1 MRGPAQTYE
10 PIIQYLYQ
18 LVEAIAEGR
27 LLIPRFQRPLVW
39 RWERQAEL
47 LRSVRDG
54 IPMGAVMI
62 WRTSAETIKWED
74 ELAGHALPAPRP
86 EAPHEYLLDGLQRL
100 STLFA
105 ALKGL
110 GPLRFEED
118 SDRGTIG
125 YDLNERTFVPQLSPD
140 LPAVVPLH
148 ALSNSVTLLRFQRSL
163 HGPDAEHWI
172 ERSDEL
178 AKSFREYKVPVIPI
192 VSDDFEVAART
203 FHLVNSQGVRM
214 GEADMIHALTWSP
227 TFELRDRIEELRNEL
242 LLPLGWGEID
252 FETVLK
258 VVKAEADLDLYEVKV
273 EQISRVLKNDP
284 QALDRAFSR
293 LKRVAEF
300 LRDRCGILD
309 WDLVPYAVQAV
320 LLADAFRHEAAE
332 SRLDMLRDWVWLTT
346 YGEMFAGLS
355 GYRLGLALEDVR
367 ESVDDGN
374 LRWSGATAFRL
385 RPLPARADFRAV
397 RIKALALQLARRQRD
412 VSPGTNAFQVLADH
426 RQMAMAQLVRHAA
439 LLRKDSVSSP
449 GNRFLCAPENVPL
462 LRQQVLSGR
471 IDDALAS
478 AHLIPEESV
487 RAAAENRWD
496 DFVKARL
503 DALVEAENTF
513 VAEIVTRHP
522 SVTVDGIV
530 LAR

>member
-27 LLIPRFQRPLVW
+27 LLIPNFQRPLVW

-62 WRTSAETIKWED
+62 WRTSAETIKSQEK
-74 ELAGHALPAPRP
+74 LAGHPLPAPRR

-105 ALKGL
+105 ALRGL
-110 GPLRFEED
+110 GPLHPEED
-118 SDRGTIG
+118 SDLGTIG
-125 YDLNERTFVPQLSPD
+125 YDLDERTFVPQLSSD
-140 LPAVVPLH
+140 LPAVVPLN
-148 ALSNSVTLLRFQRSL
+148 ALSSSVTLLRFQRSL
-163 HGPDAEHWI
+163 HGPNAEQWI

-227 TFELRDRIEELRNEL
+227 TFELRSRIEELRSEL
-242 LLPLGWGEID
+242 LQPLGWGEID

-258 VVKAEADLDLYEVKV
+258 VVKAEADFDLYEVSV
-273 EQISRVLKNDP
+273 EQVSRVLKSDP
-284 QALDRAFSR
+284 YALDRAFAR

-300 LRDRCGILD
+300 LRNQCGILD
-309 WDLVPYAVQAV
+309 WDLVPYAVQGV
-320 LLADAFRHEAAE
+320 LLADAFRYEAAE
-332 SRLDMLRDWVWLTT
+332 SRLDLLRDWFWLTT

-355 GYRLGLALEDVR
+355 GYRLGVALDHLR
-367 ESVDDGN
+367 RSVKDGN
-374 LRWSGATAFRL
+374 LRWSGATAFRV
-385 RPLPARADFRAV
+385 RPLPAKADFRAV
-397 RIKALALQLARRQRD
+397 RIKALALQLARHQRD
-412 VSPGTNAFQVLADH
+412 ASPGIDAFRVLADH
-426 RQMAMAQLVRHAA
+426 KQMALAQLVRSAA
-439 LLRKDSVSSP
+439 LVRKDSVSSP
-449 GNRFLCAPENVPL
+449 GNRFLCTPEDVPL
-462 LRQQVLSGR
+462 LRQQILSGR
-471 IDDALAS
+471 INDALAS
-478 AHLIPEESV
+478 RHLIPEESAQ
-487 RAAAENRWD
+487 AAAENRWD

-503 DALVEAENTF
+503 HALAEAESAF
-513 VAEIVTRHP
+513 VAGIVTRHP
-522 SVTVDGIV
+522 GVTADSGV
-530 LAR
+530 LTK